1 MNADETDAQGTLLSL
16 RDAATALGLRP
27 ATVKQYIL
35 RGQLAAVRV
44 PCGHATRL
52 FVAPAE
58 LERYRRASLG
68 GQGWDKRRGPA
79 LRVPTDASRSRCGKA
94 DVDTV
99 SCVIAGPCGDL
110 SRSLPS
116 SDASR
121 SPEPPQ
127 MGGSRSNEG
136 PFGHFGFTENGAE
149 PGSVKSQAERFLG
162 TRKRRALVGRERRC

>member
-16 RDAATALGLRP
+16 RDAAAALGLRP

-68 GQGWDKRRGPA
+68 AQGWDDRRRHATPA
-79 LRVPTDASRSRCGKA
+79 PA
-94 DVDTV
+94 D
-99 SCVIAGPCGDL
+99 
-110 SRSLPS
+110 
-116 SDASR
+116 
-121 SPEPPQ
+121 
-127 MGGSRSNEG
+127 
-136 PFGHFGFTENGAE
+136 E
-149 PGSVKSQAERFLG
+149 PGVR
-162 TRKRRALVGRERRC
+162 